1 MRHGASLLA
10 SLEGM
15 SRSAFR
21 IARELANNSRSGL
34 TVRFLSKKLEMAQ
47 EEVEYLID
55 INHRL
60 MFTDLTKIKVVP
72 EGHHTIKR
80 ICDGLE
86 NHGDVPSLI
95 RRIKSLTPHEFR
107 RLEELLGSEEPLTK
121 KSASEE
127 LIACCYQHPDNIVTY
142 VATRG
147 FSETAREIFDVLWQS
162 KNGVLPVSQIRAAHA
177 RSEFDVE
184 QALWE
189 LFQGFACFELF
200 RFDAE
205 DRLVRMVALLSENR
219 QLRETL
225 AKDIGGTRKLRPAK
239 GKPVSVQSRGLEF
252 SDTIC
257 KLVAAIAARPVRLRG
272 DGDLF
277 REDRRRLAEICAE
290 DADPSMNTCL
300 WVAEGVGW
308 LARVDDTLRAGRLDA
323 LVGLDRVSRHR
334 ILCEWLLSK
343 GDEAVSRK
351 VLVSLL
357 DEMRS
362 GAWYETTAF
371 VAFATE
377 TGGEQDPPTLKPVG
391 AHWQYVNPKVSGQ
404 VESRLTRSLEEAFF
418 WLGLVDRGIFENESI
433 FQISPL
439 GEAVLCNTSPP
450 ELQVLFPVR
459 KGEFIVQPNFDIVVP
474 TQDMDPLI
482 TVPLD
487 QFALRASTGQATVY
501 HVSKESFTQAVQEG
515 HDPNAFVEFLMAH
528 NRGEGLPTN
537 VLTTLEDWRGAMK
550 CVRLRTLH
558 ILETDDP
565 LVLADLLHRR
575 RLNKYLL
582 NIDPKKVVAF
592 TGISKAELAKALEKD
607 GFIVE

>member
-15 SRSAFR
+15 SRAAFR

-72 EGHHTIKR
+72 EGYNTIKR
-80 ICDGLE
+80 ISDGLE
-86 NHGDVPSLI
+86 NHGDIPSLT
-95 RRIKSLTPHEFR
+95 RRIKALTPHEFR
-107 RLEELLGSEEPLTK
+107 KLEELLGSDLPLTK
-121 KSASEE
+121 KSAAEQ
-127 LIACCYQHPDNIVTY
+127 LIQSCYLHPDSLVTY

-147 FSETAREIFDVLWQS
+147 FSDTAREIFDVLWQS
-162 KNGVLPVSQIRAAHA
+162 KNGVLPVSQIRAANAHT
-177 RSEFDVE
+177 EFEVE

-189 LFQGFACFELF
+189 LFQGFACYELF

-205 DRLVRMVALLSENR
+205 DRLVRMVALLSEIR

-225 AKDIGGTRKLRPAK
+225 ANDSGGAKRLKPIK
-239 GKPVSVQSRGLEF
+239 GKPLPVHSRGLEF

-257 KLVAAIAARPVRLRG
+257 RLVAAIAARPVRLRG

-277 REDRRRLAEICAE
+277 REDRRRLAEICTE
-290 DADPSMNTCL
+290 EADPSLNTCL

-308 LARVDDTLRAGRLDA
+308 LARVDDTLRAGKLDA
-323 LVGLDRVSRHR
+323 LLKLDRVSRHR
-334 ILCEWLLSK
+334 VICEWLLSK
-343 GDEAVSRK
+343 GDEAASRK
-351 VLVSLL
+351 VMAGLL

-362 GAWYETTAF
+362 GAWYESTVF
-371 VAFATE
+371 VAFASDA
-377 TGGEQDPPTLKPVG
+377 GGEQDQPTLKPVG
-391 AHWQYVNPKVSGQ
+391 AHWQYVSPRVSGQ
-404 VESRLTRSLEEAFF
+404 LETRLTRSLEETFF
-418 WLGLVDRGIFENESI
+418 WLGIVDRGVFEGESV

-439 GEAVLCNTSPP
+439 GEAILCNTNPL
-450 ELQVLFPVR
+450 ELNELFPPR

-474 TQDMDPLI
+474 TQDMDPLL

-487 QFALRASTGQATVY
+487 QFAVRASTGQATVY
-501 HVSKESFTQAVQEG
+501 HVSKESFTQSVQEG

-528 NRGEGLPTN
+528 NRGDGLPTN

-550 CVRLRTLH
+550 RVRLRTLH
-558 ILETDDP
+558 VLESDDP
-565 LVLADLLHRR
+565 LVIADLLHRR
-575 RLNKYLL
+575 RLSKHFVAV
-582 NIDPKKVVAF
+582 DPKKLLAY
-592 TGISKAELAKALEKD
+592 TGISKTELDKALEKD